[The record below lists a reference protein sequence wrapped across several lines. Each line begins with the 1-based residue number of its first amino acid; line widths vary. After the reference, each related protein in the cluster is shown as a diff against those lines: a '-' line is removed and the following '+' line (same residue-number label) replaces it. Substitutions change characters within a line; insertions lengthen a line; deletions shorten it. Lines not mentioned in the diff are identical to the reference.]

1 MGITSGRRQH
11 FYASLPAEPPNPMDL
26 PIDPARYAAF
36 LGVMAVM
43 AVTPGPANL
52 FSIATGAQ
60 RGKGAA
66 LIGVLGMNCAT
77 LVWFGAAALGLG
89 ALILAFPQF
98 FHLLAYGGAAY
109 IAWLGIKSFRGA
121 FQKDAEPGHGAFKL
135 GKSAFLDGFTVQIA
149 NPKAI
154 LFFTAV
160 LPPFLDPNR
169 PLPAQLAAFACA
181 TLTLDIL
188 AMSAYGIGGAA
199 IASRMSEPQ
208 FRKGFS
214 ICVGLLLLSAAMLM
228 ATKA

>member
-1 MGITSGRRQH
+1 
-11 FYASLPAEPPNPMDL
+11 MDL

-52 FSIATGAQ
+52 FAIATGAQ
-60 RGKGAA
+60 RGKAAA
-66 LIGVLGMNCAT
+66 LTGVVGMNCAT
-77 LVWFGAAALGLG
+77 LVWFAAAALGLG

-109 IAWLGIKSFRGA
+109 IAWLGIKSLMGA
-121 FQKDAEPGHGAFKL
+121 FQKDAEPGHGTFKL
-135 GKSAFLDGFTVQIA
+135 GKSAFIDGFTVQIA

-160 LPPFLDPNR
+160 LPPFLDPSR

-181 TLTLDIL
+181 TLTLDIA
-188 AMSAYGIGGAA
+188 AMSAYGLGGAA
-199 IASRMSEPQ
+199 IASRMTEPR
-208 FRKGFS
+208 FRRGFS
-214 ICVGLLLLSAAMLM
+214 ICVGILLLSAATLM